1 MAAHD
6 SNTHE
11 KPSKTRIVRFFP
23 DKASTKEMGDAPQKV
38 RTPFLVSLTLLGN
51 GEQPVCA
58 VGTLSSLGHGVY
70 ELKINGRPAWR
81 CIYYTGLPGQIVVLH
96 TCKKTTNGVDRQLS
110 NVVEQRLTAL
120 RSELKA
126 A

>member
-1 MAAHD
+1 MAARD

-11 KPSKTRIVRFFP
+11 SPSKIREVRFYP
-23 DKASTKEMGDAPQKV
+23 DKASKKEMQEVPDKV
-38 RTPFLVSLTLLGN
+38 RNQFLTSLSLLRV

-96 TCKKTTNGVDRQLS
+96 TCNKTTNGVDRQLS
-110 NVVEQRLTAL
+110 NVVEKRLSAL
-120 RSELKA
+120 RSELKDG
-126 A
+126 